1 MIAYFSYLVMGL
13 HLKCSQKLMQV
24 FVFFKCLNYW
34 CRDNPIGANKIRVV
48 LLLTTYEIEA
58 GDTTL
63 FKGVYV
69 DYVWKKQI
77 REENKCFNNT
87 MVLAHKGQFAVFSNK
102 ESQHIRTL
110 ISSLPS
116 EVHDSQH
123 FFCIFRLVCCVVFC
137 ESVFAFLSFFH
148 LFHELSFLFRFFTS
162 D

>member
-1 MIAYFSYLVMGL
+1 MMIAYFSYLVMGL

-48 LLLTTYEIEA
+48 LLLTTYETEA

-69 DYVWKKQI
+69 DYVWKKEI
-77 REENKCFNNT
+77 RKENKCFNNT

-116 EVHDSQH
+116 EVHDFTA
-123 FFCIFRLVCCVVFC
+123 FFLYLSSSLLCSVLWISVCLFLLFSFVQWIFCPF
-137 ESVFAFLSFFH
+137 
-148 LFHELSFLFRFFTS
+148 
-162 D
+162 